1 MPLEYIVGVVERVIF
16 SSARDFVLERHRV
29 FLEEFLCRVVVY
41 LFTVLVNRFPLL
53 IFTTFSSV
61 TFVLKSLIVLDF
73 KSLSQ
78 LFSFI
83 LYELKHRPVML
94 FETNPVKFSL
104 PPFNPQPFFTDRGQV
119 FSLSNEYR

>member
-1 MPLEYIVGVVERVIF
+1 MGLCRFYDDAGAYLYYSFEMCLSLEYIVGVVERVIF

-61 TFVLKSLIVLDF
+61 TFALKSLIVLDF
-73 KSLSQ
+73 
-78 LFSFI
+78 
-83 LYELKHRPVML
+83 
-94 FETNPVKFSL
+94 
-104 PPFNPQPFFTDRGQV
+104 
-119 FSLSNEYR
+119 

>member
-1 MPLEYIVGVVERVIF
+1 MCLPLEYIVGVVERVIF

-61 TFVLKSLIVLDF
+61 TFALKSLIISDF

-83 LYELKHRPVML
+83 LYELKLRPNR
-94 FETNPVKFSL
+94 TI
-104 PPFNPQPFFTDRGQV
+104 
-119 FSLSNEYR
+119 

>member
-61 TFVLKSLIVLDF
+61 TFALKSLIVLDF

-83 LYELKHRPVML
+83 LYELKHRPNSNNLMVMH

-104 PPFNPQPFFTDRGQV
+104 PPFNPQPFFTDRDNCLV
-119 FSLSNEYR
+119 